1 MTPVLSYEREG
12 TGEVGQISYTGWEQK
27 KVLPKVVL
35 LTRGESPT
43 DEMLKIIIIILLYIL
58 RNCHIIILCD
68 VGGGA
73 PLAWYESRGTGRC
86 FSFPIVLP
94 VPEGSPHPVNWSGL

>member
-1 MTPVLSYEREG
+1 MTMKPLLPPV
-12 TGEVGQISYTGWEQK
+12 K
-27 KVLPKVVL
+27 K
-35 LTRGESPT
+35 TRTEYFFCL
-43 DEMLKIIIIILLYIL
+43 EMLCFVVYPS
-58 RNCHIIILCD
+58 NCHIICD

-94 VPEGSPHPVNWSGL
+94 VPESSPPPVNWPGL